1 MFCNACGTE
10 NNNSAAYCSACG
22 AKLANNHA
30 PVKSAKASQS
40 TFEKEK
46 AKHDAQT
53 ELAQMIYGILKQ
65 VEPQTSNYN
74 QIRSI
79 GERMERI
86 KAASAQ
92 NDEIPTERKLGYA
105 VIAAAI
111 ATIIFFLLCFPSTS
125 DPISAAMAFGPFLI
139 PAAAFYLAYRAAES
153 KKKGSVRPKLTYSF
167 FPI

>member
-53 ELAQMIYGILKQ
+53 ELAQMIYGIPWQ
-65 VEPQTSNYN
+65 GVIEPW
-74 QIRSI
+74 SI
-79 GERMERI
+79 LRQKNI
-86 KAASAQ
+86 K
-92 NDEIPTERKLGYA
+92 
-105 VIAAAI
+105 
-111 ATIIFFLLCFPSTS
+111 
-125 DPISAAMAFGPFLI
+125 
-139 PAAAFYLAYRAAES
+139 
-153 KKKGSVRPKLTYSF
+153 
-167 FPI
+167 

>member
-53 ELAQMIYGILKQ
+53 ELAQMIYGIKSNHKPAITTKSAPLVNEWSGSKQ
-65 VEPQTSNYN
+65 LPPKTMKYPQKEN
-74 QIRSI
+74 
-79 GERMERI
+79 
-86 KAASAQ
+86 
-92 NDEIPTERKLGYA
+92 
-105 VIAAAI
+105 
-111 ATIIFFLLCFPSTS
+111 
-125 DPISAAMAFGPFLI
+125 
-139 PAAAFYLAYRAAES
+139 
-153 KKKGSVRPKLTYSF
+153 
-167 FPI
+167 